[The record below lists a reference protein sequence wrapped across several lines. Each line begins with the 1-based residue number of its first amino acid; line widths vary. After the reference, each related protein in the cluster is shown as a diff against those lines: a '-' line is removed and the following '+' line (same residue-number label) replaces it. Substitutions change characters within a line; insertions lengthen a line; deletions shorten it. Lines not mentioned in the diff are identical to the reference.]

1 MPGKKKSTAGYH
13 PQEDLTEFGCRPDV
27 KVEKS

>member
-1 MPGKKKSTAGYH
+1 MPGKKSTVGYH